1 MAIYIQIFPEDAAHM
16 LKYMSTIKTIYEMKG
31 NESFRYYDETFR
43 LLRKENSQPWQQEID
58 ELHRKAMFMKS
69 SKFTPTTIFYNH
81 QSQQNTLMV
90 LLLTQTI
97 DGFCPYLT
105 QITITHAT
113 STTNTNVV
121 QKETVP
127 INMCAKCVKDH
138 TLNSNVANKLRSIK
152 SINPIQNKIP
162 SSVNPEVLSR
172 ELQVYKKFN
181 L

>member
-1 MAIYIQIFPEDAAHM
+1 
-16 LKYMSTIKTIYEMKG
+16 
-31 NESFRYYDETFR
+31 
-43 LLRKENSQPWQQEID
+43 
-58 ELHRKAMFMKS
+58 
-69 SKFTPTTIFYNH
+69 
-81 QSQQNTLMV
+81 MV

-97 DGFCPYLT
+97 DGFCPFLT

-138 TLNSNVANKLRSIK
+138 TLKPNVANKLRSNK